1 MIDGPTGKFDQQNG
15 EIRDFTPSSSANQTV
30 HLNPDS
36 ILFDKFR
43 VIKLLG
49 RGGMGSVY
57 RVQHL
62 HLRTEYALKCLNKQ
76 QHNDA
81 TWRRFENEARA
92 SNKLDHPN
100 LIKVHDSGLLPD
112 GQPYFVMD
120 LVDGVTLADEIKK
133 TGRLPVHVVLK
144 LFIQVGFA
152 LSYAHE
158 RGVIHRDIKPTNI
171 MLVNNKDGTLS
182 NSVKVVD
189 FGIAKLT
196 GQDEFNQQT
205 LTRTGEIFGSP
216 LYMSPEQCMGI
227 SVDHRSDL
235 YSLGCVMYEAL
246 TGAPPI
252 VGDNAL
258 STMMKHQTEK
268 PLSLKQASMGL
279 EFAEQLEFLVQK
291 LLEKDPKNRYS
302 NASLL
307 TADLV
312 ALEQNLHSGVT
323 MSLNMEDLKKK
334 PVLSKNQRSFSDPK
348 TIAISLVAILSAYGL
363 GIATGTMISKDEK
376 PRPAKVKDLDS
387 SLYQQAI
394 LKIDGGTLNL
404 VERVNASSNPMKT
417 VPIDYKAK
425 YFSSESGPV
434 RVFHFPKIASLGYV
448 ESTFAAERYMKTS
461 MQGDVTLQIPVTI
474 YVNDNF
480 LANSY
485 LASKF
490 KPNEVVSIRF
500 DSCQKPVG
508 EFFAQTA
515 KYTLLN
521 DVDLSESTTGRGD
534 LKYLD
539 KNVHVSQLTCSK
551 SNMTVDDVLHLKRLL
566 EFGKVSVC
574 GMPDVKPLLK
584 ALQKSEYLNRLE
596 LGGCNLDIDDLKQIS
611 ELKHINYVDLTSVK
625 CVNDTTMPIFLKAQ
639 EMQGFDLENC
649 NITRASIPTFQAMR
663 NLRYLRLTDPEE
675 TTGPDSFQWQFEKA
689 LPRLEFTWLEPVRLM
704 PNETI
709 R

>member
-1 MIDGPTGKFDQQNG
+1 MLQNG
-15 EIRDFTPSSSANQTV
+15 EFHDFTPSSSANQIV
-30 HLNPDS
+30 HLDPDT
-36 ILFDKFR
+36 ILFEKFR

-57 RVQHL
+57 QVQHL

-76 QHNDA
+76 QQNDA
-81 TWRRFENEARA
+81 SWRRFENEARA

-120 LVDGVTLADEIKK
+120 LVNGVTLADEIRK
-133 TGRLPVHVVLK
+133 TGRLPVQTVLK

-216 LYMSPEQCMGI
+216 LYMSPEQCMGV

-246 TGAPPI
+246 TGAPPV

-268 PLSLKQASMGL
+268 PLSLKQASLGL
-279 EFAEQLEFLVQK
+279 EFAEQLELLVQK
-291 LLEKDPKNRYS
+291 LLEKDPKDRYS

-312 ALEQNLHSGVT
+312 ALEQNLHTGVT
-323 MSLNMEDLKKK
+323 MSLNIGDLNKKS
-334 PVLSKNQRSFSDPK
+334 VLSKNQRSFSNPK
-348 TIAISLVAILSAYGL
+348 TISIFLVAIVSAYAL
-363 GIATGTMISKDEK
+363 GIVTGTMISKDE
-376 PRPAKVKDLDS
+376 RTIPAKVKDLEN
-387 SLYQQAI
+387 SLYPQAI
-394 LKIDGGTLNL
+394 PKIENEALNF
-404 VERVNASSNPMKT
+404 VERANSGSNPMKT
-417 VPIDYKAK
+417 VPIDYKPK
-425 YFSSESGPV
+425 YFSSDSGAV
-434 RVFHFPKIASLGYV
+434 RVFHFPKTVSLGHV
-448 ESTFAAERYMKTS
+448 ESTFAGERYKMTS
-461 MQGDVTLQIPVTI
+461 MQGDVTLQIPITI
-474 YVNDNF
+474 YINDNF

-500 DSCQKPVG
+500 RSCQKPVA
-508 EFFAQTA
+508 EFLAQTA

-521 DVDLSESTTGRGD
+521 DIDLRESTTGSGD
-534 LKYLD
+534 LNNLD
-539 KNVHVSQLTCSK
+539 KNLHVSQLTCSK
-551 SNMTVDDVLHLKRLL
+551 SNMTVDDVLQLKRLL
-566 EFGKVSVC
+566 EFGKVSVG

-611 ELKHINYVDLTSVK
+611 KLKHINYVDLTSVK
-625 CVNDTTMPIFLKAQ
+625 CVNDKTMPIFLKAQ
-639 EMQGFDLENC
+639 ELQGFDLENC
-649 NITRASIPTFQAMR
+649 NITTASIPTFQAMR
-663 NLRYLRLTDPEE
+663 NIRYLRLTDPEE
-675 TTGPDSFQWQFEKA
+675 TTGPDSFQGQFEKA
-689 LPRLEFTWLEPVRLM
+689 LPRVEFTWLGAVRLM

>member
-1 MIDGPTGKFDQQNG
+1 MIDGPTGKFDQQNR

-30 HLNPDS
+30 HLDPDS

-57 RVQHL
+57 QVQHL

-171 MLVNNKDGTLS
+171 MLVNSKYRTLS

-268 PLSLKQASMGL
+268 PLSLKQASLGL

-291 LLEKDPKNRYS
+291 LLEKDPKNRYR

-312 ALEQNLHSGVT
+312 ALEQNLHTGVT
-323 MSLNMEDLKKK
+323 MSLNVEDINVKI
-334 PVLSKNQRSFSDPK
+334 PQR
-348 TIAISLVAILSAYGL
+348 
-363 GIATGTMISKDEK
+363 
-376 PRPAKVKDLDS
+376 
-387 SLYQQAI
+387 
-394 LKIDGGTLNL
+394 
-404 VERVNASSNPMKT
+404 
-417 VPIDYKAK
+417 
-425 YFSSESGPV
+425 
-434 RVFHFPKIASLGYV
+434 
-448 ESTFAAERYMKTS
+448 
-461 MQGDVTLQIPVTI
+461 
-474 YVNDNF
+474 
-480 LANSY
+480 
-485 LASKF
+485 
-490 KPNEVVSIRF
+490 
-500 DSCQKPVG
+500 
-508 EFFAQTA
+508 
-515 KYTLLN
+515 
-521 DVDLSESTTGRGD
+521 
-534 LKYLD
+534 
-539 KNVHVSQLTCSK
+539 
-551 SNMTVDDVLHLKRLL
+551 
-566 EFGKVSVC
+566 
-574 GMPDVKPLLK
+574 
-584 ALQKSEYLNRLE
+584 
-596 LGGCNLDIDDLKQIS
+596 
-611 ELKHINYVDLTSVK
+611 
-625 CVNDTTMPIFLKAQ
+625 
-639 EMQGFDLENC
+639 
-649 NITRASIPTFQAMR
+649 
-663 NLRYLRLTDPEE
+663 
-675 TTGPDSFQWQFEKA
+675 
-689 LPRLEFTWLEPVRLM
+689 
-704 PNETI
+704 
-709 R
+709 

>member
-1 MIDGPTGKFDQQNG
+1 MTDGPTGKFNQQNG

-30 HLNPDS
+30 HLDPDS
-36 ILFDKFR
+36 VLFDKFR

-57 RVQHL
+57 QVQHL

-133 TGRLPVHVVLK
+133 TGRLPVHIVLK

-312 ALEQNLHSGVT
+312 ALEQNLHTGVT
-323 MSLNMEDLKKK
+323 MSLNAEDIKKISDNSRK
-334 PVLSKNQRSFSDPK
+334 LGIFSDPK
-348 TIAISLVAILSAYGL
+348 SIAISLIAVATSYGL
-363 GIATGTMISKDEK
+363 GVGTGLLLSRNEKEVKKEIVQLEEGLPLPAAIPNLSPDRFPAIVNSDKVKTAGPIEYK
-376 PRPAKVKDLDS
+376 PR
-387 SLYQQAI
+387 
-394 LKIDGGTLNL
+394 
-404 VERVNASSNPMKT
+404 
-417 VPIDYKAK
+417 
-425 YFSSESGPV
+425 YFSSESGAV
-434 RVFHFPKIASLGYV
+434 RTFHFPKSASLGHV
-448 ESTFAAERYMKTS
+448 ESTFSNENKGPVEIR
-461 MQGDVTLQIPVTI
+461 GDVSLRVPLSIN
-474 YVNDNF
+474 VNDNF
-480 LANSY
+480 LENST
-485 LASKF
+485 LMSKF
-490 KPNEVVSIRF
+490 RSDEIAFIGFR
-500 DSCQKPVG
+500 DCQKPVG
-508 EFFAQTA
+508 QFLSYAA
-515 KYTLLN
+515 KMTKLS
-521 DVDLSESTTGRGD
+521 DIDLSGSSAGPGD
-534 LKYLD
+534 LKHLE
-539 KNVHVSQLTCSK
+539 KIPSLSRLTFSK
-551 SNMTVDDVLHLKRLL
+551 SHMTIDDVIHFKKLPDLTT
-566 EFGKVSVC
+566 VSVC
-574 GMPDVKPLLK
+574 GMSGVKPLIACLPK
-584 ALQKSEYLNRLE
+584 IKNLLRLE
-596 LGGCNLDIDDLKQIS
+596 LGRCKLDIDDLKEIAKLRS
-611 ELKHINYVDLTSVK
+611 INFLDLTAIA
-625 CVNDTTMPIFLKAQ
+625 CVNDATMPIFIKTQSLKS
-639 EMQGFDLENC
+639 FDLENC
-649 NITRASIPTFQAMR
+649 KITRASIPTFQAMK
-663 NLRYLRLTDPEE
+663 NLNELRMTDPEW
-675 TTGPDSFQWQFEKA
+675 THGPDSFQAEFQKA
-689 LPRLEFTWLEPVRLM
+689 LPHVYFNWQGSLRELPRDPSLR
-704 PNETI
+704 
-709 R
+709 

>member
-1 MIDGPTGKFDQQNG
+1 MLQNG
-15 EIRDFTPSSSANQTV
+15 EFHDFTPSSSANQTV
-30 HLNPDS
+30 NLDPGT

-57 RVQHL
+57 QVQHL

-76 QHNDA
+76 QQNDA
-81 TWRRFENEARA
+81 SWRRFENEARA

-120 LVDGVTLADEIKK
+120 LVNGVTLADEIRK
-133 TGRLPVHVVLK
+133 TGRLPVQMVLK

-216 LYMSPEQCMGI
+216 LYMSPEQCMGV

-246 TGAPPI
+246 TGAPPV

-258 STMMKHQTEK
+258 STMMKHQSER
-268 PLSLKQASMGL
+268 PLSLKQASLGL
-279 EFAEQLEFLVQK
+279 EFADQLELLVQK

-312 ALEQNLHSGVT
+312 ALEQNLHTGTSMV
-323 MSLNMEDLKKK
+323 LNMEHDKKK
-334 PVLSKNQRSFSDPK
+334 PGLSESRGLFSNPK
-348 TIAISLVAILSAYGL
+348 SIAISLIVILSAYGL
-363 GIATGTMISKDEK
+363 GIATGSAITKRENPETLKTPI
-376 PRPAKVKDLDS
+376 VKDLYG
-387 SLYQQAI
+387 SLYPQAI
-394 LKIDGGTLNL
+394 PKIEGDAINL
-404 VERVNASSNPMKT
+404 VERASAQSKAIQS
-417 VPIDYKAK
+417 VPIDYKQK

-434 RVFHFPKIASLGYV
+434 RVFHFPKNASLGLA
-448 ESTFAAERYMKTS
+448 ESTCAAERYKRTS
-461 MQGDVTLQIPVTI
+461 MQGDVTLQIPITI
-474 YVNDNF
+474 YINDNL

-490 KPNEVVSIRF
+490 KPNEVSNIRF
-500 DSCQKPVG
+500 RSCQKPVG
-508 EFFAQTA
+508 AFFAQTA
-515 KYTLLN
+515 KYTALN
-521 DVDLSESTTGRGD
+521 DLDLRESTACTGD

-539 KNVHVSQLTCSK
+539 KNLHLSQLTFSN
-551 SNMTVDDVLHLKRLL
+551 SNMKVDDILHFKRLL
-566 EFGKVSVC
+566 ELGKISVC
-574 GMPDVKPLLK
+574 GMPDVKPLFKVLT
-584 ALQKSEYLNRLE
+584 KSDYLNRLE
-596 LGGCNLDIDDLKQIS
+596 VGGCNLDIDDLKQIS
-611 ELKHINYVDLTSVK
+611 ELKHVTFIDLTSVK
-625 CVNDTTMPIFLKAQ
+625 CVNDKTMPIFVKAQ
-639 EMQGFDLENC
+639 KMQGFDLENC
-649 NITRASIPTFQAMR
+649 SITTASIPTFQAMKSL
-663 NLRYLRLTDPEE
+663 NFLRLSDPEE
-675 TTGPDSFQWQFEKA
+675 SSGPGSFQEQFKTA
-689 LPRLEFTWLEPVRLM
+689 LPRVEFIWLGPVRFI
-704 PNETI
+704 PDDSI